1 MKGFLFLILLV
12 FIETNKGHCQYN
24 WKPQKDKN
32 GIKVYLSDV
41 AGSSFKAIKVECTLT
56 GSYAKLIALLT
67 NVSGLKNWIY
77 HNKTSYLLKQ
87 NSPLDFVYYSETS
100 MPWPLSNR
108 DVILHLKINTD
119 SLPKFLSIKGYNEPH
134 FFPEIPG
141 IVRVPHY
148 KANWTVTMP
157 TAQSLHISYILEI
170 DPGGSI
176 PAWLANSFAD
186 KGPFGTFSN
195 LADLLKK

>member
-1 MKGFLFLILLV
+1 MVRFIFSLLFISV
-12 FIETNKGHCQYN
+12 MNTGHTQYN

-56 GSYAKLIALLT
+56 GSYARLIAILT
-67 NVSGLKNWIY
+67 NVSGLRNWVY
-77 HNKTSYLLKQ
+77 HNKTSYTLKQ
-87 NSPLDFVYYSETS
+87 NSPLDFIYYSETS

-119 SLPKFLSIKGYNEPH
+119 SLPRFLSIKGYNEPR
-134 FFPEIPG
+134 FFPVIPG

-148 KANWTVTMP
+148 KAAWTVTMP
-157 TAQSLHISYILEI
+157 DAKSVHISYILEI
-170 DPGGSI
+170 DPGGSL

-195 LADLLKK
+195 LAEMLKK